1 MNYPSA
7 DHAVPQLSGFYAT
20 AQAAREAIDMAL
32 PLIETAMQHKH
43 VGESGFLYIVVMNPL
58 AHPHQCRFEDAILCE
73 HAVGDP
79 ARWDADYAGFARAKA
94 GLHWRTGLNTEV
106 VQTRYPHL
114 LEPGDTTL
122 HGTAA
127 VDGIVVGVSGANPW
141 YDEAFAGVVAHCFKA
156 VMKGHAHRQSQQGGT
171 NLPAAGTQGV

>member
-1 MNYPSA
+1 MNHPSA
-7 DHAVPQLSGFYAT
+7 AHAAPQPTGFYAT
-20 AQAAREAIDMAL
+20 VQAAREAIDMAL

-79 ARWDADYAGFARAKA
+79 ARWDADYAGFARGKA
-94 GLHWRTGLNTEV
+94 RLHWRTGLNTEV

-156 VMKGHAHRQSQQGGT
+156 VMKGHAQRQSQQGGT
-171 NLPAAGTQGV
+171 SLPMTEMRNA

>member
-94 GLHWRTGLNTEV
+94 RLHWRTGLNTEV

-114 LEPGDTTL
+114 LQPGDTTL
-122 HGTAA
+122 AGTAE

-156 VMKGHAHRQSQQGGT
+156 VVKGQQASSQPGPTLPEGAHQPR
-171 NLPAAGTQGV
+171 